1 MRTAGSAAPSR
12 RRRVLA
18 LALPPTL
25 HLATTVLLA
34 WGTAAPISA
43 LRGHRRIDL
52 DGALGLAAA
61 VGAWCAL
68 TWLAVGTLVTVI
80 ASLARGPGGRHDQ
93 RRDGLDD
100 ERCHEQDAA
109 PRGGLGARGG
119 ADRLDRTAARAPWIA
134 RRLAG
139 LLLGVGLATGP
150 LTSGPA
156 LAGPLTTGPA
166 LAGPLTTGPALAY
179 RVGTVTAGTGAPT
192 GVPALDRPAADR
204 QPPPCLPPGWTP
216 DRPAAPP
223 RRAAPTS
230 ALSLVTT
237 TPHRA
242 RAVSEEVVVRR
253 GDTLWDIAARHLGP
267 DASAADIAAEWPR
280 WYVANRSLVGPDPGL
295 IRPGQRLRP
304 PRL

>member
-1 MRTAGSAAPSR
+1 MRTAGSAALSR

-68 TWLAVGTLVTVI
+68 TWLAVGTLVTVS
-80 ASLARGPGGRHDQ
+80 ASIARGPGGRHDK

-109 PRGGLGARGG
+109 SRGGLGARGD
-119 ADRLDRTAARAPWIA
+119 ADRLDRAADRAPWIA

-139 LLLGVGLATGP
+139 LLLGVGLVTGP
-150 LTSGPA
+150 LTTASA
-156 LAGPLTTGPA
+156 LADQ
-166 LAGPLTTGPALAY
+166 
-179 RVGTVTAGTGAPT
+179 VGTVTAGTGAPT
-192 GVPALDRPAADR
+192 GVPALDRPAADP
-204 QPPPCLPPGWTP
+204 QPPPSLPPGWTP

-223 RRAAPTS
+223 RRAAPTGG
-230 ALSLVTT
+230 LSLVTT

-253 GDTLWDIAARHLGP
+253 GDSLWDIAARHLGP

-280 WYVANRSLVGPDPGL
+280 WYVANRSLVGPDPDL

>member
-1 MRTAGSAAPSR
+1 MRTAGSAALSR

-80 ASLARGPGGRHDQ
+80 ASIARGPGGRHDK

-109 PRGGLGARGG
+109 SRGGLGARGG
-119 ADRLDRTAARAPWIA
+119 ADPLDRAADRAPWIA

-139 LLLGVGLATGP
+139 LLLGVGLVTGP
-150 LTSGPA
+150 L
-156 LAGPLTTGPA
+156 TGPA
-166 LAGPLTTGPALAY
+166 LADQG
-179 RVGTVTAGTGAPT
+179 GTVTAGTGAPT
-192 GVPALDRPAADR
+192 GVPALDRPAADP
-204 QPPPCLPPGWTP
+204 QPPPSLPPGWTP

-223 RRAAPTS
+223 RRAAPTG

-253 GDTLWDIAARHLGP
+253 GDSLWDIAARHLGP

-280 WYVANRSLVGPDPGL
+280 WYVANRSLVGPDPDL

>member
-1 MRTAGSAAPSR
+1 MRTAGSAELSR

-80 ASLARGPGGRHDQ
+80 ASIARGPGGRHDK

-109 PRGGLGARGG
+109 SRGGLGARGG
-119 ADRLDRTAARAPWIA
+119 ADRLDRAADRAPWIA

-139 LLLGVGLATGP
+139 LLLGVGLVTGP
-150 LTSGPA
+150 LTTASA
-156 LAGPLTTGPA
+156 LAEPLTGPA
-166 LAGPLTTGPALAY
+166 LADQAAAGAALADQ
-179 RVGTVTAGTGAPT
+179 VGTVTAGTGAPT
-192 GVPALDRPAADR
+192 GVPALDRPAADP
-204 QPPPCLPPGWTP
+204 QPPPSLPPGWTP

-223 RRAAPTS
+223 RRAAPTG

-242 RAVSEEVVVRR
+242 RAVAEEVVVRR
-253 GDTLWDIAARHLGP
+253 GDSLWDIAARHLGP

-280 WYVANRSLVGPDPGL
+280 WYVANRSLVGPDPDL